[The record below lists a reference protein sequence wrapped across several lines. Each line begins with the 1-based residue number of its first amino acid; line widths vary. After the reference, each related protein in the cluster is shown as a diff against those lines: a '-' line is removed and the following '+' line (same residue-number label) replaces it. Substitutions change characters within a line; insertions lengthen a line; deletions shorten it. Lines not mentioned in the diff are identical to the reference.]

1 MKKIL
6 LIEDNAEMRENISEI
21 LELANYQVE
30 SAENGKIG
38 IERARN
44 FLPDLILC
52 DVMMPE
58 LDGFGVLHA
67 LGKDASTS
75 SIPFI
80 FLTAKA
86 DKLDFRKGMNLG
98 ADDYLTKPFDD
109 AELLNVIELRL
120 KKKEAM
126 VLDLQKNLESL
137 VSYVDDARTLE
148 EFKKI
153 VASKNIKLYRKKQH
167 IIQEGFYPNYLYHI
181 NSGKVKS
188 VKMNEDGK
196 EYITS
201 IKKAGDFLGYM
212 DLFQESV
219 YNYSAE
225 VLEDAEIA
233 LISKQDFFFLINTNK
248 EVSNRFIKLLANNLS
263 DTEDK
268 LINLAYNT
276 VRRRVAEIL
285 LDLKKTY
292 DENNQTHVS
301 FSITRDD
308 LASMIGTATET
319 VIRTLSEFKDEGSVA
334 LKGSLITILDEKKLQ
349 KVRF

>member
-6 LIEDNAEMRENISEI
+6 LIEDNSEMRENISEI

-30 SAENGKIG
+30 SAENGKLG
-38 IERARN
+38 IEKARA

-67 LGKDASTS
+67 LSKDSVTG
-75 SIPFI
+75 SIPFV

-120 KKKEAM
+120 KKKDAL

-137 VSYVDDARTLE
+137 VSYVDDARTIE

-153 VASKNIKLYRKKQH
+153 VASKNIKLYKKKQY
-167 IIQEGFYPNYLYHI
+167 IFQEGFYPNHLYHI

-233 LISKQDFFFLINTNK
+233 LITKQDFFFLVNTNK

-276 VRRRVAEIL
+276 VRRRVAEVL

-292 DENNQTHVS
+292 DEKNNSVVS

-319 VIRTLSEFKDEGSVA
+319 VIRTLSEFKEDGSVA